1 MEHAL
6 KLPGRNSLLV
16 ALIAFVVGAGGATLT
31 YAAVEGASFDLGSGD
46 GSVRPAPH
54 AGTSGGVTAETP

>member
-6 KLPGRNSLLV
+6 KLPGHTSLLV
-16 ALIAFVVGAGGATLT
+16 ALIAFVVGAGAATLT
-31 YAAVEGASFDLGSGD
+31 YSAVEGASFELGSGG

-54 AGTSGGVTAETP
+54 AGTSGGLKTERP